1 MESEEYKCG
10 GAYRAMLKIF
20 REAKEEME
28 REKYI
33 PKPKHQC
40 LRCQDLREVWVWKDT
55 SETEKIRVD
64 CPMCTVQR
72 PPQELRDLGI
82 I

>member
-1 MESEEYKCG
+1 MNYNSG
-10 GAYRAMLKIF
+10 TAYRAMLKLF
-20 REAKEEME
+20 ADAKVEMDKEKKTPCVRCGDTRE
-28 REKYI
+28 I
-33 PKPKHQC
+33 
-40 LRCQDLREVWVWKDT
+40 WVWKDT

-64 CPMCTVQR
+64 CTLCSEQR